1 MRHCKHLAGLLEQ
14 HTNLIYMWIDSLLIK
29 VEVTIL
35 GKLQDSCFLFDFA
48 QTTIDGYNLCSDIM
62 VIFDRN
68 YGILGDTK

>member
-1 MRHCKHLAGLLEQ
+1 
-14 HTNLIYMWIDSLLIK
+14 MWIDSLLIE

-48 QTTIDGYNLCSDIM
+48 QTTLDGYNTCSDIM